1 MSTVLDSE
9 QIRARYNAQA
19 ARYQT
24 RYEGLKGDYYRQ
36 FEDRIFLEF
45 LNVEHKRV
53 LDLGTG
59 RGRLALLLAE
69 RATSVV
75 GIDLSDEMIK
85 FANEA
90 SAGRTNVTFE
100 RADASQLRYA
110 SKHFDVVT
118 SVGMFPYVQDVRP
131 FFREIN
137 RVLTIDGAFVF
148 SAGNAN
154 EWTGV
159 ARAYNRARDLERRI
173 RGKPS
178 AGQRE
183 KSPLIPHE
191 LGLLERELTAA
202 GFELLDY
209 RSTFFFLPTRVF
221 YRAGRMGLPTLQ
233 RAASRVNEFLGQ
245 FSITKPH
252 GQLLV
257 LRARKVRDVLG

>member
-1 MSTVLDSE
+1 MTTVLDSE

-24 RYEGLKGDYYRQ
+24 RYEGLKGEYYHR
-36 FEDRIFLEF
+36 FEDSIFLEF
-45 LNVEHKRV
+45 LNVEGKRV

-59 RGRLALLLAE
+59 RGRLALLLADSAE
-69 RATSVV
+69 SVV

-85 FANEA
+85 FAKEA
-90 SAGRTNVTFE
+90 SAGRSNVVFE

-110 SKHFDVVT
+110 DKHFHVVT
-118 SVGMFPYVQDVRP
+118 SVGMFPYVKDVAP

-137 RVLTIDGAFVF
+137 RVLSTDGAFVF

-154 EWTGV
+154 EWTALASV
-159 ARAYNRARDLERRI
+159 YNRARDLERRL
-173 RGKPS
+173 RGRGP
-178 AGQRE
+178 AGRRE

-191 LGLLERELTAA
+191 LALLERELGEA

-221 YRAGRMGLPTLQ
+221 YRAGRMGMPLVQ
-233 RAASRVNEFLGQ
+233 RAAARLNEFLGA
-245 FSITKPH
+245 FSMTKAR
-252 GQLLV
+252 GQLLI
-257 LRARKVRDVLG
+257 LRARKVRDVP